1 MSDVPYYLARPEEP
15 STNLLSPGRLAYAG
29 MALGAASTGTQIIGA
44 FYGLKAQQNL
54 SRMEA
59 ANAQFAAS
67 QANLAARA
75 AERDAEIIMR
85 AGKQAAA
92 WRGAQAGVEVASFRA
107 ATAASGIEVGKG
119 SAGEAERAMRLSAAV
134 DRRTLLDNAR
144 MRAQATRESAANQRG
159 ASLLG
164 QASAANLR
172 ASARTINPA
181 VGATGAALSG
191 GSSLIGQYMTYYG
204 RR

>member
-1 MSDVPYYLARPEEP
+1 MVDVPNSPPPTDLF
-15 STNLLSPGRLAYAG
+15 SPGRLAYAG
-29 MALGAASTGTQIIGA
+29 MALGVGQMGTQVIGA
-44 FYGLKAQQNL
+44 YYGLKAQQNSL
-54 SRMEA
+54 RMEA
-59 ANAQFAAS
+59 LNAQFAAN

-75 AERDAEIIMR
+75 AERDAELIMR

-107 ATAASGIEVGKG
+107 ATAASGVEVGKG
-119 SAGEAERAMRLSAAV
+119 SAGEAERAMRLSAEV

-144 MRAQATRESAANQRG
+144 MRAQATRESAASQRG

-172 ASARTINPA
+172 ASAGTINPLMGARSA
-181 VGATGAALSG
+181 VASGA
-191 GSSLIGQYMTYYG
+191 SSLIGQYMTYYG